1 MQVINQLLTAGL
13 LKNIL
18 WSRRLERVQLMN
30 KELPISLSLCS
41 GNALVKLCRTFVY
54 FGFLCA
60 SIALQPKL
68 LVSDFKCFFCPLLS
82 LSTVSLSLSNLL
94 VTVRSQSSGTW
105 SVIGVS
111 AVTAYSTAPNDA
123 LGRLPRE
130 NSISSSHLSVVII
143 RFFFHC
149 SEQYTT
155 CWQQLQIGKK

>member
-1 MQVINQLLTAGL
+1 MKQAFGACPTHEQRAAY
-13 LKNIL
+13 
-18 WSRRLERVQLMN
+18 
-30 KELPISLSLCS
+30 LSL
-41 GNALVKLCRTFVY
+41 FVY

-68 LVSDFKCFFCPLLS
+68 FVSAFKCFFCPLLS
-82 LSTVSLSLSNLL
+82 LSIFSLSLSNLL

-143 RFFFHC
+143 RFFSTVVNSTLLLGSGF
-149 SEQYTT
+149 
-155 CWQQLQIGKK
+155 K